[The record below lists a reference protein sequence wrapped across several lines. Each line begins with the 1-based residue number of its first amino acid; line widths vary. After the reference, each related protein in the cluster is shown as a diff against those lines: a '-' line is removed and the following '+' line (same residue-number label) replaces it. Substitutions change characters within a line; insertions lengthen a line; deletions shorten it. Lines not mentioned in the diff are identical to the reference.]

1 MTVTAEQPQGGLIEW
16 LLWREP
22 SVERLPVARLT
33 AEQKVTELQRV
44 RARKGMDDAYEA
56 ELLMSLAGD
65 RPDTDDPPPG
75 HPGARR
81 RGGGSPVPGTSEF
94 LPDEVALVL
103 NCGRPYAVGLLADA
117 FQVVERMPAV
127 HAACAAGRLD
137 WFRARVFADVLA
149 GATDE
154 VAAAV
159 VAAVLPE
166 AAGLSSGKLRTR
178 LVAAAV
184 AADEEFAE
192 RRRIEAE
199 RRAAVRVHPTG
210 DGMSALTTEA
220 PSAVA
225 AAMWSVIDQAAQL
238 ARTAG
243 DDRPIG
249 VLRAEAHAAL
259 VLRTGDDGH
268 PAMTGHLTITAP
280 LSALRPPGSALG
292 MGAADYAGEAGAPHA
307 YGAGTTGAGT
317 DPRHLGQGM
326 PQLGSTPITTA
337 HLRELL
343 AQLGAL
349 GVQAPAGGTLA
360 LALTDDDGA
369 LLATTTPAEL
379 ARLAARGCTTHGRNA
394 DCGCPAL
401 GPPPAVPG
409 YAHTAAQERFLRL
422 RDRTCRHPGCG
433 QPAGRTDADHVLP
446 YDCGGRTTCHN
457 LCCLC
462 RTHHRLKTFA
472 RGWRYRLHPDGT
484 LTVTTATGV
493 TRTTRPAGLRHP
505 QQQRALPPPR
515 PSPADQDTPPF

>member
-56 ELLMSLAGD
+56 ALLMSLAAD
-65 RPDTDDPPPG
+65 RPDIDDPPPG

-149 GATDE
+149 GATNE

-178 LVAAAV
+178 LVAAGV

-199 RRAAVRVHPTG
+199 RRAAVRVSPTG
-210 DGMSALTTEA
+210 DGMSALTT
-220 PSAVA
+220 S
-225 AAMWSVIDQAAQL
+225 
-238 ARTAG
+238 
-243 DDRPIG
+243 
-249 VLRAEAHAAL
+249 
-259 VLRTGDDGH
+259 
-268 PAMTGHLTITAP
+268 
-280 LSALRPPGSALG
+280 LSTSL
-292 MGAADYAGEAGAPHA
+292 
-307 YGAGTTGAGT
+307 
-317 DPRHLGQGM
+317 
-326 PQLGSTPITTA
+326 
-337 HLRELL
+337 
-343 AQLGAL
+343 
-349 GVQAPAGGTLA
+349 
-360 LALTDDDGA
+360 
-369 LLATTTPAEL
+369 
-379 ARLAARGCTTHGRNA
+379 CK
-394 DCGCPAL
+394 
-401 GPPPAVPG
+401 
-409 YAHTAAQERFLRL
+409 
-422 RDRTCRHPGCG
+422 TCSR
-433 QPAGRTDADHVLP
+433 
-446 YDCGGRTTCHN
+446 
-457 LCCLC
+457 
-462 RTHHRLKTFA
+462 
-472 RGWRYRLHPDGT
+472 
-484 LTVTTATGV
+484 
-493 TRTTRPAGLRHP
+493 
-505 QQQRALPPPR
+505 
-515 PSPADQDTPPF
+515 S